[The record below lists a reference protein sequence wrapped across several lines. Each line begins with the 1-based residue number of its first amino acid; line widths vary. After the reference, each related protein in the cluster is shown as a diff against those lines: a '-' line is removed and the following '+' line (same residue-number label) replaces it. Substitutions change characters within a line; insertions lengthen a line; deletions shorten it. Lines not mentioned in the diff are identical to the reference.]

1 MIIIS
6 ILFSLLLC
14 VAISYCY
21 FHQPEKQFYATNGIT
36 APIPLAPLDTPNYS
50 SNPLLPTHLKQ
61 NTLQRALMAALLL

>member
-50 SNPLLPTHLKQ
+50 SNPLLPPDQIISDQTKFIPE
-61 NTLQRALMAALLL
+61 